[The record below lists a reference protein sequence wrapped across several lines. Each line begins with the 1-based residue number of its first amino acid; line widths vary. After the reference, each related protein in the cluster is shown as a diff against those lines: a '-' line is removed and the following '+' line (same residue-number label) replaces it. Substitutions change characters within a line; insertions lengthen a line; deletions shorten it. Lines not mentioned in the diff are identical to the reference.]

1 MADDF
6 DGLHSHLRA
15 VSCVYGPETWDLYA
29 VLDQSIGP
37 RGPDLMHNWA
47 LEHLTPQSVILDA
60 GCRDAVHLIRLVQAS
75 GATGSG
81 VDPVERLVE
90 AARHAVAD
98 AGLDDRI
105 QIIRGA
111 MQNLPYPDQ
120 YFDFLWCRDVLEVV
134 EGLEAALAEA
144 GRVLRPGGHAVV
156 YTVFATDL
164 LEPKEAALLE
174 RNLAVVAANLK
185 EKAVEDAFAR
195 AQLIVVSKDVIG
207 TEWRE
212 YVEEQTQPVSRDL
225 LRLARL
231 RRQSS
236 RIIQQFGQDIYDH
249 VQSNLH
255 WQVYQFLGK
264 LQPTLY
270 LLRKAE
276 N

>member
-1 MADDF
+1 
-6 DGLHSHLRA
+6 
-15 VSCVYGPETWDLYA
+15 
-29 VLDQSIGP
+29 
-37 RGPDLMHNWA
+37 MHNWA

-195 AQLIVVSKDVIG
+195 AQLIVASKDVIG